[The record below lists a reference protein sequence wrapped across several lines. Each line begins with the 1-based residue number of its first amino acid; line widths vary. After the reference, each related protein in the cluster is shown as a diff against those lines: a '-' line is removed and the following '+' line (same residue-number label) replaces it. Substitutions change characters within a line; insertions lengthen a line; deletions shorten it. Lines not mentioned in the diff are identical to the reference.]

1 MSLDAKTWEP
11 YKTNYEK
18 IGQDPSN
25 IIIIEDFLEKSDREL
40 ILQYLDQ
47 YKDDANFSGGKD
59 IRFSRVKQENRTIYA
74 LQNKYQDKIYA
85 EIKKHYMDKYDL
97 EVAPEPWNSLHFV
110 KWRVGMASAL
120 HTDCLHPNGEPVEK
134 SSYYKLNIAGLMYPG
149 EDYEGG
155 RIVFPSYGVDIKPKP
170 GTLILFPTVY
180 QHEVTKVTSGVRYTM
195 PIWYTFSFTDK
206 DNEGVFKDLSK
217 TVLNKYDFNDS
228 KGLWINPGD
237 PDKHLDTY

>member
-25 IIIIEDFLEKSDREL
+25 IIIIEDFLEKPDREL

-85 EIKKHYMDKYDL
+85 EIKKHYMDKYDI

-110 KWRVGMASAL
+110 KWRVGMASSL
-120 HTDCLHPNGEPVEK
+120 HTDCLHPNG
-134 SSYYKLNIAGLMYPG
+134 S
-149 EDYEGG
+149 
-155 RIVFPSYGVDIKPKP
+155 
-170 GTLILFPTVY
+170 
-180 QHEVTKVTSGVRYTM
+180 Q
-195 PIWYTFSFTDK
+195 
-206 DNEGVFKDLSK
+206 
-217 TVLNKYDFNDS
+217 
-228 KGLWINPGD
+228 
-237 PDKHLDTY
+237 